1 MHLSNAVVCILWVCD
16 QLYGFDSINFP
27 ETVWSKAFFI
37 IHAVIALF
45 FCPLTFHWLFCFS
58 SLLISLYE
66 VGVFMTHQVRVSCGV
81 WVLKGPHAI
90 WSEVIRA
97 RLPKKWV
104 HISHRE
110 VNTTHNPS
118 LSQPISS
125 YNNTSMQENYLLKN
139 TCKAYDGMQT
149 VENRDQSQDLIQN
162 GNSAKWQYSSDA
174 IRKEKRRN
182 KEK

>member
-1 MHLSNAVVCILWVCD
+1 MMFVCILCVCD

-37 IHAVIALF
+37 IHIVIALI
-45 FCPLTFHWLFCFS
+45 FCPFLLLSS

-66 VGVFMTHQVRVSCGV
+66 VGVFMTHQIRVLCGV

-90 WSEVIRA
+90 CSEVIRA

-104 HISHRE
+104 HISHIE
-110 VNTTHNPS
+110 VNTAHNPS

-125 YNNTSMQENYLLKN
+125 YNNTSMQENYNYLLKN

-149 VENRDQSQDLIQN
+149 VENRDQSQDLIQDV
-162 GNSAKWQYSSDA
+162 NSAKWRYSSDV
-174 IRKEKRRN
+174 IHKEKRRN

>member
-1 MHLSNAVVCILWVCD
+1 MPFVCKLWVCD

-37 IHAVIALF
+37 IHVVIALF
-45 FCPLTFHWLFCFS
+45 FLSSYYSLAFLLLSS

-66 VGVFMTHQVRVSCGV
+66 VGVFMTHQIRVSCGV

-90 WSEVIRA
+90 CSEVIRA

-104 HISHRE
+104 HISHIE

-149 VENRDQSQDLIQN
+149 VENRDQSKDLIQN
-162 GNSAKWQYSSDA
+162 GNSA
-174 IRKEKRRN
+174 
-182 KEK
+182 